1 MTTTMPKT
9 QTDDG
14 GPPEKR
20 RRTAAQPP
28 KAPKTP
34 RNARGTAAGGVK
46 PEPPLDAAAPSGAPK
61 AKKPAEKRKKPTAP
75 GGLSPSAKPDEKK
88 PKRSGGAATPPA
100 ASPPPTEAADQPPLP
115 PKEPRCTDI
124 FSEKWAPEFKSTYPL
139 SKALERRK
147 VLVEYIQL
155 VKRCRAR
162 VDKVESP
169 PKRNVVTQP
178 QTMEELEREVEKCD
192 LELEQVE
199 KKREENANLRKDLTN
214 RYKALYRQVPLL
226 PSSIGVFREEDEE
239 LKRAQEAASVTK
251 RSEFDNMI
259 MSLMQQS
266 GVTAGDPALTAAVL
280 PTVPPATTAA
290 GDAQAGGTPAASTF
304 GLPPQQPLPAAS
316 AASTPGGSFAGMP
329 PAVLAAA
336 NAGGLDLKKYLQ
348 SLAQQNPAA
357 FAASSTAGDAPGPS
371 GLQSTAQ
378 LPAGSSASALDAL
391 KQTGQHLHS
400 GLNPAQLAASSSAAP
415 AAQQNVDPRMAALAA
430 AAQQQAMQKS
440 LGIGSSTAQRP
451 SPSANLMQQAASSS
465 SASGLLSQG
474 TSALG
479 ALGTPHNPF
488 ASASQSGL
496 LTQQS
501 QGGLISQGPQAQP
514 GAQQQPAASA
524 AHQASRAGLSHVP
537 TSALNAAAA
546 QNVFREM
553 NQASPNPQVAASQGH
568 NAFLQQMNATFA
580 SVAAQHQQQMQQQQ
594 KAAAAAQQQQQ
605 QAARPPPSSSA
616 MPANNQQANAQQQL
630 QELLSQWNVAAGV
643 PGGLAALNGGQV
655 PTAQQLATLTGLQSQ
670 LIQAAANANE
680 RQQREQAAQQQQA
693 AQLASYQQMLA
704 NPHLARLQHSLLG
717 QQQPTAAQQQAAAA
731 QQQQQ
736 QQQQQLHH
744 QKQLQQ
750 LQQAAAAHQQT
761 SMAAAFQQQLHQAQ
775 MQQQQQQAN
784 LLGANFLQ
792 PTRQSPMQNASPTP
806 ARKPSAHSGS
816 GTPQTPGQQQRLH
829 ANPQLHHSPHLQ
841 QQNAG
846 RSATPQFAVPNLP
859 PQPKGGPPRAQSTR
873 PPSNFSVSSVIT
885 STQNAPPQHS
895 AVPTIL
901 PPAESLQQQQQA
913 EAFLAQLAAGN
924 PAAVSSLDAQA
935 LAQNPLLLMALAQQ
949 QQQQQQFQQYAQMA
963 AVHQQQQQELA
974 RQQHQNK

>member
-34 RNARGTAAGGVK
+34 RNARGTAAGGLK
-46 PEPPLDAAAPSGAPK
+46 AEPPLDAAAPAGAPK
-61 AKKPAEKRKKPTAP
+61 AKKPAEKRKKPTVP
-75 GGLSPSAKPDEKK
+75 GGLPPSAKPDEKK
-88 PKRSGGAATPPA
+88 PKRSGGAVTPPI
-100 ASPPPTEAADQPPLP
+100 ASPPPAEAADQPPPP

-192 LELEQVE
+192 LELEQ
-199 KKREENANLRKDLTN
+199 
-214 RYKALYRQVPLL
+214 
-226 PSSIGVFREEDEE
+226 
-239 LKRAQEAASVTK
+239 AA
-251 RSEFDNMI
+251 
-259 MSLMQQS
+259 
-266 GVTAGDPALTAAVL
+266 
-280 PTVPPATTAA
+280 
-290 GDAQAGGTPAASTF
+290 GTPAASTF

-316 AASTPGGSFAGMP
+316 AASTAGGSFAGMP

-357 FAASSTAGDAPGPS
+357 FAASSTAGDGPGPS
-371 GLQSTAQ
+371 GLQSAAQ

-391 KQTGQHLHS
+391 KQAGQHLHP

-415 AAQQNVDPRMAALAA
+415 TAQQNVDPRMAAFAA

-501 QGGLISQGPQAQP
+501 QGGLISQGPQTQP
-514 GAQQQPAASA
+514 GAQQPPAASA
-524 AHQASRAGLSHVP
+524 AHQTGRAALGHVP

-553 NQASPNPQVAASQGH
+553 NQA
-568 NAFLQQMNATFA
+568 
-580 SVAAQHQQQMQQQQ
+580 
-594 KAAAAAQQQQQ
+594 
-605 QAARPPPSSSA
+605 A
-616 MPANNQQANAQQQL
+616 MPANSQQANAQQQL

-655 PTAQQLATLTGLQSQ
+655 PTAQQLATLTGLHTRFS
-670 LIQAAANANE
+670 AN
-680 RQQREQAAQQQQA
+680 
-693 AQLASYQQMLA
+693 SS
-704 NPHLARLQHSLLG
+704 H
-717 QQQPTAAQQQAAAA
+717 QPPQQQAAAA

-736 QQQQQLHH
+736 QQQQQLHQ

-761 SMAAAFQQQLHQAQ
+761 SMAAAAFQQQLQQAQ
-775 MQQQQQQAN
+775 MQQQQATSESFGSQLLAADPPVADAKRVAHSRPQAVGP
-784 LLGANFLQ
+784 LGQRHLRRRPASSSGC
-792 PTRQSPMQNASPTP
+792 TRTPNCTTRRTSSSRTP
-806 ARKPSAHSGS
+806 AARP
-816 GTPQTPGQQQRLH
+816 P
-829 ANPQLHHSPHLQ
+829 
-841 QQNAG
+841 
-846 RSATPQFAVPNLP
+846 PQFAVPNLP

-924 PAAVSSLDAQA
+924 PAA
-935 LAQNPLLLMALAQQ
+935 Q

-963 AVHQQQQQELA
+963 AVHQQQQELA